1 MQNEP
6 IDDEAPRV
14 AAPGRAARLREMR
27 RRLAAGL
34 GVEQGVVD
42 DACQRAEDRT
52 LGARRAL
59 LVLALADNQRH
70 LNRLHG
76 EQAELHAR
84 ALELGLRGD
93 ELAGTSS
100 PALEVR
106 SLASEIAAVSGRSQR
121 SVQIEFGRA
130 DAIANRFEPVQEAMK
145 TGAISRAHALVIVDA
160 GLRITHP
167 DPAELERRREHY
179 ARVVLEKAVSTTPG
193 RIKSFA
199 ERVAEEL
206 TEESLD
212 ERFERARRTRRVM
225 LSQLEDGLGELSV
238 IDSYAKLVAIFD
250 RTTRQA
256 LVISDAERRT
266 ARERAHAH
274 PSGTADADGQAEAQ
288 VHGDADGPANG
299 QADGC
304 DNKPPGAPDARSRC
318 EDPLPEPRSL
328 DEVRAD
334 VLSGGFL
341 RATPEE
347 LRGRAP
353 IKAKISIV
361 IPAETLLAPTGYR
374 VGRDDAASTDGAVG
388 TVGTVGTD
396 GTTGADGTAG
406 AARTGSPVSPDRGDR
421 GDRGEAAPR
430 GRPGPALLNGYTPV
444 PTAEV
449 RRLIDAAP
457 EFERIFTDPL
467 KGTLVEVDSYRP
479 TSAMRRRLAARDGR
493 CRFLGCM
500 MPASRCDID
509 HTKAWEEGGPTSLAN
524 LGHLCGGHHT
534 GKHHGDWEVRQLPD
548 GVYEWRSPSGLIFRD
563 APVQFGRLTALPLPE
578 PGVES
583 SATPPSTTPPS
594 TTLPSI
600 TPASATPTS
609 TDSPGNAPPS
619 GPPPASGPRSTAPP
633 IEAAPKITPPS
644 APLPGTDTDT
654 PSTDRGGQIALPSTA
669 PGLSDSHSSG
679 RADDT
684 ADAQRA
690 GGGGD
695 LENVGGGDDLGDE
708 GDATQVGDVDDV
720 RDPIRPR
727 HQHNPGE
734 LECDCEHEDEDEDED
749 EDKDRDRDRDEGD
762 RRSRFPKLGFL
773 EEFRRERAAKKAAIE
788 SGSSRRGQPE
798 FRPTRQRGDEGG
810 GDQLRAESSRGE
822 RSDSS
827 DDPAPF

>member
-6 IDDEAPRV
+6 IEDEAPRA
-14 AAPGRAARLREMR
+14 AAPGRAARLRDMR

-34 GVEQGVVD
+34 GVAPSVVD

-52 LGARRAL
+52 RSQRRAL

-84 ALELGLRGD
+84 ALEMGLRGD

-130 DAIANRFEPVQEAMK
+130 DAIANCFEPVQVAMK
-145 TGAISRAHALVIVDA
+145 AGAISRAHALVIVDA

-167 DPAELERRREHY
+167 DPAERERRREQY

-212 ERFERARRTRRVM
+212 ERFERARRTRRVT
-225 LSQLEDGLGELSV
+225 LSQLDDGLGELSV

-256 LVISDAERRT
+256 LVINDAERR
-266 ARERAHAH
+266 AAKERANAH
-274 PSGTADADGQAEAQ
+274 PSDNAVAVARACGEADGL
-288 VHGDADGPANG
+288 ADGEASGHANG
-299 QADGC
+299 EADRHDYGH
-304 DNKPPGAPDARSRC
+304 DDVPSAAPAAGSMG
-318 EDPLPEPRSL
+318 EDSLPEPRSL

-334 VLSGGFL
+334 VLSDSFL

-361 IPAETLLAPTGYR
+361 IPAEALLAPTVCR
-374 VGRDDAASTDGAVG
+374 AGRDDTDSKGGTAGADSAANTDGAVR
-388 TVGTVGTD
+388 
-396 GTTGADGTAG
+396 ADRA
-406 AARTGSPVSPDRGDR
+406 VSPDRTDSTDR
-421 GDRGEAAPR
+421 GATRPR
-430 GRPGPALLNGYTPV
+430 GNPGPALLNGYTPV

-467 KGTLVEVDSYRP
+467 KGTLVEVDTYRP
-479 TSAMRRRLAARDGR
+479 TSAMRRRLAVRDGR

-500 MPASRCDID
+500 MPANRCDID

-534 GKHHGDWEVRQLPD
+534 TKHHGDWEGRQLPD
-548 GVYEWRSPSGLIFRD
+548 GVYEWRSPSGFVFRD
-563 APVQFGRLTALPLPE
+563 APVQFGRLTALPP
-578 PGVES
+578 PGRSAES
-583 SATPPSTTPPS
+583 STTPPSATPPSTAPPSATPPS
-594 TTLPSI
+594 P
-600 TPASATPTS
+600 
-609 TDSPGNAPPS
+609 APPS
-619 GPPPASGPRSTAPP
+619 PAPPNTDSGGQRTLSSTAPRP
-633 IEAAPKITPPS
+633 ANSHNFVGA
-644 APLPGTDTDT
+644 
-654 PSTDRGGQIALPSTA
+654 GG
-669 PGLSDSHSSG
+669 
-679 RADDT
+679 T

-690 GGGGD
+690 GGTDD
-695 LENVGGGDDLGDE
+695 LEDLCEAGDT
-708 GDATQVGDVDDV
+708 ARVGDVNDV
-720 RDPIRPR
+720 RDPGNPG
-727 HQHNPGE
+727 HQHHPGE
-734 LECDCEHEDEDEDED
+734 DERKNENENENEREDED
-749 EDKDRDRDRDEGD
+749 G

-773 EEFRRERAAKKAAIE
+773 EEFKKERAAKKAAIE
-788 SGSSRRGQPE
+788 SGASWRGQPE
-798 FRPTRQRGDEGG
+798 FRPTGQRRDEGG
-810 GDQLRAESSRGE
+810 GDQTRGESSRSE
-822 RSDSS
+822 ST
-827 DDPAPF
+827 DPSADPPPF

>member
-6 IDDEAPRV
+6 IEDEAPRA

-34 GVEQGVVD
+34 GVEQCVVD
-42 DACQRAEDRT
+42 DACQRAEDCT

-145 TGAISRAHALVIVDA
+145 AGAISRAHALVIVDA

-167 DPAELERRREHY
+167 DPVELERRREHY

-193 RIKSFA
+193 RIKPFA

-256 LVISDAERRT
+256 LVISDAERRA
-266 ARERAHAH
+266 ARERADAH
-274 PSGTADADGQAEAQ
+274 PSGTADAECQGEARAN
-288 VHGDADGPANG
+288 GDPDDPANG
-299 QADGC
+299 PADGS
-304 DNKPPGAPDARSRC
+304 GSAPSSAPNAGSMGD
-318 EDPLPEPRSL
+318 DPRPEPRSL

-334 VLSGGFL
+334 VLSDTFL

-361 IPAETLLAPTGYR
+361 IPTETLLAPTGYR
-374 VGRDDAASTDGAVG
+374 VGRDDAESTDG
-388 TVGTVGTD
+388 T
-396 GTTGADGTAG
+396 
-406 AARTGSPVSPDRGDR
+406 VSPDRTDR
-421 GDRGEAAPR
+421 EDAAPR
-430 GRPGPALLNGYTPV
+430 GNPGPALLNGYTPV

-467 KGTLVEVDSYRP
+467 KGTLVEVDTYRP
-479 TSAMRRRLAARDGR
+479 TSAMRRRIAVRDGR
-493 CRFLGCM
+493 CRFVGCM
-500 MPASRCDID
+500 MPSSRCDID

-548 GVYEWRSPSGLIFRD
+548 GVYEWRSPSGFVFRD
-563 APVQFGRLTALPLPE
+563 APVQFGRLTALANPDR
-578 PGVES
+578 GVES
-583 SATPPSTTPPS
+583 SAAPQGRPAPSTGPPSTTPRGVASSNVTSPS
-594 TTLPSI
+594 V
-600 TPASATPTS
+600 
-609 TDSPGNAPPS
+609 
-619 GPPPASGPRSTAPP
+619 
-633 IEAAPKITPPS
+633 
-644 APLPGTDTDT
+644 T
-654 PSTDRGGQIALPSTA
+654 PSSVTPS
-669 PGLSDSHSSG
+669 S
-679 RADDT
+679 
-684 ADAQRA
+684 ADAAQRP
-690 GGGGD
+690 GGAGD
-695 LENVGGGDDLGDE
+695 LESV
-708 GDATQVGDVDDV
+708 GDA
-720 RDPIRPR
+720 
-727 HQHNPGE
+727 
-734 LECDCEHEDEDEDED
+734 CEEEDEREDE
-749 EDKDRDRDRDEGD
+749 
-762 RRSRFPKLGFL
+762 RRSRFPKIGFL

-788 SGSSRRGQPE
+788 SARSRQGQPE
-798 FRPTRQRGDEGG
+798 FHPTGQGRDEGG
-810 GDQLRAESSRGE
+810 GDQTHGESSHGESSRGGSSGGE
-822 RSDSS
+822 SSDSS
-827 DDPAPF
+827 DDPPPF